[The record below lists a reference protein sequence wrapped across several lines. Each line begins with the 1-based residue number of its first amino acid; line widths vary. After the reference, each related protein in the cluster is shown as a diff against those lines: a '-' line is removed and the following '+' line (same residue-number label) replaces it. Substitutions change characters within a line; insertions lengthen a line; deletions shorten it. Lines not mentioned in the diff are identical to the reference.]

1 MNKDGKIFFEQ
12 QELTLNE
19 LEAKLKRVISSIE
32 DSMVIVKADKE
43 VVLGKAVS
51 VMDLA
56 KRLGAKRLGIQG

>member
-56 KRLGAKRLGIQG
+56 KRLGAKRLGIQC